1 MRVDQIGSA
10 GGGPSGVATG
20 ETAYP
25 GRIDVKERAV
35 RKVAEEASAR
45 TVGVDRGDISVEV
58 SEYGGGIALRLAT
71 PLPIPDLNDPAAV
84 TSAVPVLE
92 RVANLQS
99 ELQSTLARLIGREV
113 TRINITITGAI
124 VPPRRRVK

>member
-1 MRVDQIGSA
+1 MRVDQIGA
-10 GGGPSGVATG
+10 G

-45 TVGVDRGDISVEV
+45 TMGVDRSDISVEV

-71 PLPIPDLNDPAAV
+71 PLPIPDLDDAAAIAA
-84 TSAVPVLE
+84 SVPVLE
-92 RVANLQS
+92 RVANLQT
-99 ELQSTLARLIGREV
+99 ELQSTISGIVGRRV
-113 TRINITITGAI
+113 TRINITITGAT

>member
-10 GGGPSGVATG
+10 GGGPSGVAAG

-45 TVGVDRGDISVEV
+45 TMGVDRSDISVEV

-71 PLPIPDLNDPAAV
+71 PLPIPDLDDAAAIAA
-84 TSAVPVLE
+84 SVPVLE
-92 RVANLQS
+92 RVADMQT
-99 ELQSTLARLIGREV
+99 ELQSTISGIVGRRV
-113 TRINITITGAI
+113 TRINITITGAT

>member
-10 GGGPSGVATG
+10 GGGPSGVAAA

-45 TVGVDRGDISVEV
+45 TIGVDRSDISVEV
-58 SEYGGGIALRLAT
+58 AEYGGGIALRLAT
-71 PLPIPDLNDPAAV
+71 PLPIPDLSDTAAIAAA
-84 TSAVPVLE
+84 TPVLE
-92 RVANLQS
+92 RVAGLQRNLQ
-99 ELQSTLARLIGREV
+99 ETIAQIVGRDV
-113 TRINITITGAI
+113 TRINITITGAT